1 MKVDIKSAR
10 LVCKRFDPLAIPL
23 LYDGVIVARHRKDL
37 AVFDAIAGHKVY
49 NKYVEELVYSAAEF
63 GDYDLEI
70 YEDELRVQVYE
81 EDESYLITEA
91 VIAEGYAMHKRYAI
105 EQREVLKD
113 HEDFAHLCMSLR
125 NLERLQTIT
134 ILEDGNELLTEEES
148 YSLYLRSV
156 LDPLPRSHGFVQ
168 RHWNPLHLEPPNAY
182 SNDMKQALMTVLRAL
197 SITHTGVKHI
207 YQCQSIPQ
215 SLFTTTVVS
224 EATLRGAAYAFQH
237 LETLGVT
244 FDCGGRSAGIRNFAK
259 ILSAAAR
266 LQALLFSFNI
276 PFNAPCTGTI
286 GVVFGYQTWLHLS
299 TLNLRFFS
307 FGFAAARFPS
317 LAVRSEVVEV

>member
-1 MKVDIKSAR
+1 
-10 LVCKRFDPLAIPL
+10 
-23 LYDGVIVARHRKDL
+23 
-37 AVFDAIAGHKVY
+37 
-49 NKYVEELVYSAAEF
+49 
-63 GDYDLEI
+63 
-70 YEDELRVQVYE
+70 
-81 EDESYLITEA
+81 
-91 VIAEGYAMHKRYAI
+91 MHKRYAI

-134 ILEDGNELLTEEES
+134 ILEDWNELLTEEES

-168 RHWNPLHLEPPNAY
+168 RHWNPLHLESPNAY

-237 LETLGVT
+237 LETLGAT

-307 FGFAAARFPS
+307 FGFAELQDFLRRHAETLRLMALFGCDLHGGS
-317 LAVRSEVVEV
+317 WINVG